1 VSKASDKYS
10 STKEAKSPNSEK
22 EDFDEEA
29 AEVSKDNKKT
39 SAEKTVMKSK
49 LFKCDLCN
57 HTTSCKANLTKHINE
72 DHKKV
77 EHQNVEPNLSFQ
89 CHQCSFKGASDKGL
103 KQHSR
108 IKHRISQL
116 DGDNSE
122 SDECEFLSC
131 ENKSEEIDI
140 ECFSVLGITENCMIR
155 CNEKFSNKED
165 CYKHM
170 YLSPSQCC
178 LILKSNMEKN
188 GFEDE
193 IRNIGFQKVMLQH
206 TLSQIL

>member
-1 VSKASDKYS
+1 M
-10 STKEAKSPNSEK
+10 
-22 EDFDEEA
+22 
-29 AEVSKDNKKT
+29 
-39 SAEKTVMKSK
+39 MKSK

-77 EHQNVEPNLSFQ
+77 EHQNVEPFLSFQ
-89 CHQCSFKGASDKGL
+89 CHQCSFNGASYKGL
-103 KQHSR
+103 KQHTR
-108 IKHRISQL
+108 IKHRIFQL
-116 DGDNSE
+116 DGNNSE
-122 SDECEFLSC
+122 SDEY
-131 ENKSEEIDI
+131 ENKSEEIDL
-140 ECFSVLGITENCMIR
+140 ECFSVLGTTENCMIC

-178 LILKSNMEKN
+178 LILKSNMEKK

-206 TLSQIL
+206 TLSQIQ